1 MDRPPARALIVDD
14 DTALSHILARC
25 LTLWGWRVDEAP
37 CVFEALAL
45 SKQNQHGLVLC
56 DVDLPD
62 GDGISLA
69 RALMKANPSL
79 IIVVVSGDPENV
91 LRARKA
97 GLTASLHKPFALDK
111 LRALIGSEYS
121 EKR

>member
-14 DTALSHILARC
+14 DTALSRMLARC

-37 CVFEALAL
+37 RIFEALAL
-45 SKQNQHGLVLC
+45 FKQNRYGLVLC

-69 RALMKANPSL
+69 RAFLKVDPAL
-79 IIVVVSGDPENV
+79 TVVVVSGDPENV

-97 GLTASLHKPFALDK
+97 GLAASLHKPFALDD
-111 LRALIGSEYS
+111 LRTLIGSECS
-121 EKR
+121 QKS